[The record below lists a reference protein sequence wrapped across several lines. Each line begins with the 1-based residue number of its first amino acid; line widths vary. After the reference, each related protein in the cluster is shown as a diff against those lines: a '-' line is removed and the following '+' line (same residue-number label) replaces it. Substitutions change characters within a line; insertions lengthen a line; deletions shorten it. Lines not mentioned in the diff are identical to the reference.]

1 MTWGYTKADAQGR
14 SAHGKTLAADGLAV
28 QRDQVLEQYAACLA
42 VGRYSSRTAKNY
54 INAFRSFLAEIDP
67 CLPRDLAKAE
77 VEDWLS
83 CRALSTGSS
92 IAHQNTIINAIKV
105 YYVGVENRA
114 GQDYQFA
121 RPKREEVM
129 PSPLSKE
136 EVQLLLIH
144 TENIKHR
151 CLLLVAYSTGLKAKE
166 LLRLRS
172 EDMRLDRMTIRV
184 RAEGGRSRLDREV
197 PLSPKLA
204 GVLKLYFEQ
213 CSPRT
218 WLFEGEQQGCP
229 YSERSAQAVVR
240 QAGMRAGIHRPITL
254 LTLRDSYA
262 IHQLEAGVA
271 LETVQDIL
279 GHGSIRST
287 ARYAQVARKRL
298 PASPADA
305 LQF

>member
-1 MTWGYTKADAQGR
+1 MIKGD
-14 SAHGKTLAADGLAV
+14 HLV
-28 QRDQVLEQYAACLA
+28 EQYAACLA
-42 VGRYSSRTAKNY
+42 LGRYSSRTAKNY
-54 INAFRSFLAEIDP
+54 INAFRSFMSEIN
-67 CLPRDLAKAE
+67 PRQPHDLSKAE

-83 CRALSTGSS
+83 HRAIATGTS
-92 IAHQNTIINAIKV
+92 IAHQNTLINAIKV

-114 GQDYQFA
+114 DQDYQFV
-121 RPKREEVM
+121 RPKREEAL
-129 PSPLSKE
+129 PLPLSKE
-136 EVQLLLIH
+136 ELQKLIGH

-184 RAEGGRSRLDREV
+184 RAEGARGRLDREV
-197 PLSPKLA
+197 PLSPKLV
-204 GVLKLYFEQ
+204 GVLKRYFEE
-213 CSPRT
+213 CNPRT
-218 WLFEGEQQGCP
+218 WLFEGEQKGQP
-229 YSERSAQAVVR
+229 YSERSMQAVVR
-240 QAGMRAGIHRPITL
+240 QAGIRAGIQRPITL

-271 LETVQDIL
+271 LATVQDIL
-279 GHGSIRST
+279 GHGTIRST